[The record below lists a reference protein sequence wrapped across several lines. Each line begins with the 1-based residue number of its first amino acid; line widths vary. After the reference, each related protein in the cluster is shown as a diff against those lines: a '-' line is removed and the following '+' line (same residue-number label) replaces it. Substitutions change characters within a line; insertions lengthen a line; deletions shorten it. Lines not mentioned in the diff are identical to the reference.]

1 MLFVSFTNQGFY
13 EGFWSLSLKSRPP
26 TSLFCQILQQSRAVY
41 VRFVIA
47 LALVPWSLCEAGKQT
62 DFRGLENLQ
71 FLIFVWGRKKTD
83 FPGLGNLQFLIFVC
97 EAGTNTYFP
106 GLVNLQFLILVWDR
120 KQTDFSRL
128 GESAVPDLCVR
139 QEKDRISRLGASA
152 VPDLC
157 VRQEKTYRCSR
168 LGASAVPD
176 LCVRQETD
184 RCSRLGESAVL
195 DLCVRQ
201 EKDRFSRL
209 GDSAVPDLCVRQ
221 EQDRFSRLGESAVLD
236 LCVRQEK
243 DRFSRLIWLRILMW
257 KAAELFNHFV
267 RADSKSRFE
276 AKAVFD
282 FHSPV
287 LWFGSTSQ
295 QTTKPKKHKNNKNN
309 VFGGKSRRVFFHKTL
324 INFQPRRRREII
336 LRAGKRV
343 HGQFGRRLI
352 GESCDSF

>member
-139 QEKDRISRLGASA
+139 QEQDRF
-152 VPDLC
+152 
-157 VRQEKTYRCSR
+157 
-168 LGASAVPD
+168 
-176 LCVRQETD
+176 
-184 RCSRLGESAVL
+184 SRLGESAVL

-209 GDSAVPDLCVRQ
+209 GESAVPDLCVRQ
-221 EQDRFSRLGESAVLD
+221 EKDRFSRLGASAVLNLCVRQEKIQIFQAWGICSCWSLCVRQETDRCSRLGESAVPD
-236 LCVRQEK
+236 PCARQDK
-243 DRFSRLIWLRILMW
+243 DRYSRLIWLRILMW

-295 QTTKPKKHKNNKNN
+295 QTTKPQKHKNNKNN
-309 VFGGKSRRVFFHKTL
+309 VLGGNPGAVFSTKH
-324 INFQPRRRREII
+324 
-336 LRAGKRV
+336 
-343 HGQFGRRLI
+343 
-352 GESCDSF
+352 